1 MSTIKLPDPVKFIS
15 SIFSSEIDALAAS
28 VRRLSEELGNIDYVS
43 ELLSFDYTN
52 YYKEEMGESLFRR
65 FISFDELMDPGD
77 LSRIKVFTNSIENQ
91 TVSGGKRRVNIDPG
105 YISEAHL
112 ILATGKK
119 YTHRPYIGNGVYADV
134 TLIYR
139 NHTFQTL
146 EWTYPDYA
154 GKIIIEMLIRMR
166 KKYMVQLAEIRAAG
180 RRIQ

>member
-1 MSTIKLPDPVKFIS
+1 MSTIRLPDPVKFIS
-15 SIFSSEIDALAAS
+15 SIFSSEKDVLAAA
-28 VRRLSEELGNIDYVS
+28 VRRLSEEFGSIDYIS
-43 ELLSFDYTN
+43 ELFAFDYTG
-52 YYKEEMGESLFRR
+52 YYKEEMGEPLLRR
-65 FISFDELMDPGD
+65 FISFDELIDPGD
-77 LSRIKVFTNSIENQ
+77 LSRAKIFTNSIENQ
-91 TVSGGKRRVNIDPG
+91 TISDGKRRVNIDPG

-139 NHTFQTL
+139 DHTFQTL

-154 GKIIIEMLIRMR
+154 GKTIIEMLIRMR
-166 KKYMVQLAEIRAAG
+166 KKYLVKLAEFRAAG

>member
-1 MSTIKLPDPVKFIS
+1 MSIIRPPDPVKFIS
-15 SIFSSEIDALAAS
+15 SIFSSEMDDLAAA
-28 VRRLSEELGNIDYVS
+28 VRRLSEEVGHIDYIS
-43 ELLSFDYTN
+43 ELLPFDYTD
-52 YYKEEMGESLFRR
+52 YYEEEMGAPLFRR

-77 LSRIKVFTNSIENQ
+77 LSRIKVFTNTIENQ
-91 TVSGGKRRVNIDPG
+91 TISKGKRRVNIDPG

-139 NHTFQTL
+139 DHTFQTL

-154 GKIIIEMLIRMR
+154 GKTITEMLIRMR
-166 KKYMVQLAEIRAAG
+166 KKYLVQLAEVRAVE